1 MHVTDKAHTIVLCN
15 FFLNETSRNTIAKD
29 TIPKM
34 ISKIFMSGDG
44 ELPDFFSDSNL
55 QKSAL
60 LSWKMK
66 NPGQDMKHFGTKD
79 CRAHLKEHSHP
90 VFSRSF

>member
-29 TIPKM
+29 TI
-34 ISKIFMSGDG
+34 
-44 ELPDFFSDSNL
+44 PDFFSDSNL